1 MAQILVLP
9 SIKSL
14 PMASQNLAYQIA
26 VRNRD
31 RARGIM
37 TQGHPHLLPA
47 LQNWA
52 TQGSDL
58 LLIEG
63 KKDSKGPKY
72 LATDII
78 EEISR
83 GSMPI
88 MWALSEGHAKDK
100 TTSLVDIL
108 RLLTLQALKIPRT
121 SLNEHMLITPAEIEG
136 AVKSEDWL
144 SLLQRA
150 LRGLKEA
157 FIIIDTDILRGGAI
171 RDYHSQAIGLMRR
184 LMKECWGNGVYLKII
199 LTARQFLQV
208 VGPNEDEVHAPVRLH
223 TETTSVATSRYRSR
237 YEKSHVTGRGST
249 PRGGRGR
256 PNGSKRSPGAEI
268 FRTHSRG
275 PARENDE
282 YSMRR

>member
-1 MAQILVLP
+1 MSANVRDIRDSQMAQILVLP

-14 PMASQNLAYQIA
+14 PMASQNLSYQIA

-37 TQGHPHLLPA
+37 SQGHSHLLPA

-52 TQGSDL
+52 TQSSDL

-83 GSMPI
+83 SSMPI

-108 RLLTLQALKIPRT
+108 RLLSLQALRISRT
-121 SLNEHMLITPAEIEG
+121 SLTEHMLIAPAEIEA
-136 AVKSEDWL
+136 AVTSEEWL
-144 SLLQRA
+144 LLLQRA

-157 FIIIDTDILRGGAI
+157 FIIIDTDILRGSTI

-184 LMKECWGNGVYLKII
+184 LMKECWGNGVHLKIL

-208 VGPNEDEVHAPVRLH
+208 VGPNEDEMHAPVRLH
-223 TETTSVATSRYRSR
+223 TETTGVTTSRYRSR
-237 YEKSHVTGRGST
+237 YEKIHMNGRVST

-256 PNGSKRSPGAEI
+256 PNSTLR
-268 FRTHSRG
+268 
-275 PARENDE
+275 
-282 YSMRR
+282 